1 MRNFI
6 LLSLFLWLLSCGGD
20 DTPDTF
26 DACDNP
32 TTETVNDKRCLYTV
46 STLTESFDGSG
57 GLTVAEDGFIYVA
70 DFGESLNNGNGK
82 TVSKIDPITG
92 EVVLFAE
99 GLNGASGNTFS
110 SDGTLF
116 QSNIRGQSVSQIT
129 PEGQVSAFSENGLA
143 SPVGLAFDQDGNLFV
158 SNCGGGGSIQKIEP
172 DGTSSRFSESALLSC
187 PNGLTIDNSG
197 ILYTANFNNSDVVK
211 ILPDGTT
218 ELLVTLPGSSNSH
231 LTFANGVLY
240 VLSRSGHKL
249 YEVTLDGQVSII
261 AGTGSSGNTDGS
273 AEQATFSVPNG
284 IDVSPDGS
292 KIYVTSGI
300 PGQGSQL
307 NPVLV
312 RVVELK

>member
-1 MRNFI
+1 MRNI
-6 LLSLFLWLLSCGGD
+6 SLLFLFLWLLSCGGED
-20 DTPDTF
+20 EPDTF
-26 DACDNP
+26 DVCGNP
-32 TTETVNDKRCLYTV
+32 TSETVNDKRCLYTV
-46 STLTESFDGSG
+46 STLTASFDGSG

-110 SDGTLF
+110 TTGNLF

-129 PEGQVSAFSENGLA
+129 PDGQVSLFSETGLA
-143 SPVGLAFDQDGNLFV
+143 SPVGLAFDQNGNLYV
-158 SNCGGGGSIQKIEP
+158 SNCGQGGSIQKIEP
-172 DGTSSRFSESALLSC
+172 DGTSTRFVSGGLFDC
-187 PNGLTIDNSG
+187 PNGLTIDESG
-197 ILYTANFNNSDVVK
+197 NLYTANFNNSDVVK
-211 ILPDGTT
+211 ISPDGTA
-218 ELLVTLPGSSNSH
+218 ELLVSLPGRSNAH

-240 VLSRSGHKL
+240 VLSRSGNRL
-249 YEVTLDGQVSII
+249 YEVTLAGEVSVI
-261 AGTGSSGNTDGS
+261 AGTGSSGNIDGS
-273 AEQATFSVPNG
+273 GEVTSFSVPNG

-292 KIYVTSGI
+292 KIYVTSGV
-300 PGQGSQL
+300 PGEGTQL